1 MGWARRIELGAV
13 VIASVVTAAGL
24 LYSNAQ
30 VRDELKVSRAE
41 LTLGRE
47 GQITDRYTA
56 AVDNLGGDAMDVR
69 LGGIYAL
76 QRIMEDSP
84 RDQPT
89 IANVLATYVRTHASK
104 PPVRGVGV
112 PADVQAAFVVLATR
126 NPAHDRRNYRADLR
140 FAQLPGIQTPRPSDL
155 NLYDAELQGVD
166 LSGVYIVGAEL
177 NGADLSNANLIT
189 ASLKGADL
197 TGAKLDLADLYEANL
212 QEAQLNG
219 ADLEVAD
226 LTGADLNGADL
237 SEAKL
242 TGADLDNADLTGAV
256 VAVKQVIS
264 ADITSKTKLP
274 PRLAEDPL
282 VKDAPAAP
290 RASWSCHAVGKS
302 NAPSAAS

>member
-1 MGWARRIELGAV
+1 M
-13 VIASVVTAAGL
+13 IASVVTAAGL

-41 LTLGRE
+41 LSLGKE

-56 AVDNLGGDAMDVR
+56 AVDNLGDDAVDVR

-104 PPVRGVGV
+104 PPGRGVGV
-112 PADVQAAFVVLATR
+112 PADVQAAFIVLATR

-140 FAQLPGIQTPRPSDL
+140 FAQLPDIQTPRPSDL

-166 LSGVYIVGAEL
+166 LSGVYIVGADL
-177 NGADLSNANLIT
+177 DSADLTGADLSNANLIV
-189 ASLKGADL
+189 AHLK
-197 TGAKLDLADLYEANL
+197 
-212 QEAQLNG
+212 
-219 ADLEVAD
+219 
-226 LTGADLNGADL
+226 GADLNGADL
-237 SEAKL
+237 SGVKLDFADLYEANLHEAHLDGADLEAADLTGADLTSSDLSNAKL
-242 TGADLDNADLTGAV
+242 TGADLDSADLTGAV
-256 VAVKQVIS
+256 VELKQVIS

-274 PRLAEDPL
+274 PRLAEDPA
-282 VKDAPAAP
+282 VKARIAELESRMPQ
-290 RASWSCHAVGKS
+290 
-302 NAPSAAS
+302 